1 MRRDATILAID
12 QGTTGTTVLL
22 LDRSGRVRGRGY
34 AELPQRFPRPGWVEH
49 DPDAIWASVLSAGS
63 RALADAKL
71 PRTAVVAIG
80 VTNQRETT
88 LLWDR
93 RTGEPVAHAIV
104 WQDRRTA
111 ARCAELERRSG
122 AAIRRATGLVCDPY
136 FSASK
141 LEWLLAHHTR
151 ARALARR
158 GRLAF
163 GTVDSWLVW
172 KLTGGAVH
180 ATDPTNASRTMLFG
194 LRSRRF
200 EPELLRRFGVPA
212 DVLPEV
218 RPSAGDFGV
227 TRGSKLV
234 PDGVPVAGV
243 AGDQQA
249 ALFGQGCVRAGQ
261 SKNTYGTGC
270 FLLLHTGARP
280 VASRAGLLTTVA
292 CGPRG
297 EAAYAL
303 EGSVF
308 VAGAALQWL
317 RDGLGLLARASESE
331 ALARSV
337 PDSGGVVMV
346 PAFAGLGAPYWR
358 PDVRGAL
365 LGLTRGTTRAHV
377 VRAALES
384 LAFQSRDLVEAMAR
398 DAGSRVRALQ
408 VDGGAVANDWLMQYQ
423 ADVLGVPVR
432 RPRVI
437 ETTALGAGLLA
448 GLATG
453 FWGSQR
459 ELDGARKLQRE
470 FRPRRDA
477 RWRAAEYA
485 RWTDAVGTLLRR

>member
-1 MRRDATILAID
+1 VLAVD

-22 LDRSGRVRGRGY
+22 IDRSGRVRGRGY
-34 AELPQRFPRPGWVEH
+34 AELPQIFPRPGWVEH
-49 DPDAIWASVLSAGS
+49 DPDRIWDSVLAAGG
-63 RALADAKL
+63 RALAAAKV
-71 PRTAVVAIG
+71 PRTRVAAIG

-88 LLWDR
+88 MLWDR
-93 RTGEPVAHAIV
+93 RTGEPIANAIV

-111 ARCAELERRSG
+111 GRCDELRRRSG
-122 AAIRRATGLVCDPY
+122 EAIRRATGLVCDPY
-136 FSASK
+136 FSATK
-141 LEWLLAHHTR
+141 LEWLLAHHGR
-151 ARALARR
+151 ARKLARQ

-172 KLTGGAVH
+172 KLTGGLVH
-180 ATDPTNASRTMLFG
+180 ATDPTNASRTMLYG

-200 EPELLRRFGVPA
+200 EPGLLRRFGVPA
-212 DVLPEV
+212 SVLPEV
-218 RPSAGDFGV
+218 RPSAGDFGR
-227 TRGSKLV
+227 TRRARLV
-234 PDGVPVAGV
+234 ADGVPVAGV

-249 ALFGQGCVRAGQ
+249 ALFGQGCVRPGQ

-270 FLLLHTGARP
+270 FLLQHTGEKP
-280 VASRAGLLTTVA
+280 VASRAGLITTIA

-308 VAGAALQWL
+308 IAGAAIQWL
-317 RDGLGLLARASESE
+317 RDGLGLLESASES
-331 ALARSV
+331 AAMARSV
-337 PDSGGVVMV
+337 RDSAGVVLV
-346 PAFAGLGAPYWR
+346 PAFVGLGAPYWR
-358 PDVRGAL
+358 ADVRGAL
-365 LGLTRGTTRAHV
+365 LGLTRGASRAHV

-384 LAFQSRDLVEAMAR
+384 LAFQSRDLVEAMAH
-398 DAGSRVRALQ
+398 DSGARVRALQ

-423 ADVLGVPVR
+423 ADLLGVPVR

-453 FWGSQR
+453 FWRSPR
-459 ELDGARKLQRE
+459 ELDHARRLQRE

-477 RWRAAEYA
+477 KWREVEYRRWK
-485 RWTDAVGTLLRR
+485 DAVGTLLGS